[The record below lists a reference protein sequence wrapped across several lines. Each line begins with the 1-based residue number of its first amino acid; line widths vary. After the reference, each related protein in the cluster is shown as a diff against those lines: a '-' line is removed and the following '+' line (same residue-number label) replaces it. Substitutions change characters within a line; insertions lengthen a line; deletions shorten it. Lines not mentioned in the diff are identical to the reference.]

1 MSKNCL
7 KLTIFFKKG
16 IQIVPFFQNI
26 ANGIFLVKRTIFG
39 NLKKVFGNFLTV
51 KWQFSGGSAFNCIY
65 RDHIL
70 YKRKYILV
78 FYDYIHVTYIS
89 FLFFVK
95 KKQDIMVNKR
105 LIKYNIHVITS
116 TILCMNNAIMI
127 IMVQLIKLTAIYQLP
142 NNVCYS

>member
-1 MSKNCL
+1 MPK
-7 KLTIFFKKG
+7 IFIFFFKK
-16 IQIVPFFQNI
+16 I
-26 ANGIFLVKRTIFG
+26 AIG
-39 NLKKVFGNFLTV
+39 NFLKKKNENFWQFFLKKCQVFGNFLTV

-95 KKQDIMVNKR
+95 KKTRLMVNKR